1 MNKKHVKCFSVLAA
15 IVAAL
20 VLCIGCGNNEK
31 NTDDAEVYEE
41 LSEGDVPPDFTAELA
56 DGGSFVLSEMS
67 DRVILINFWA
77 TWCPPCVGEMPAFQ
91 QLYDEYGDSLALV
104 VIDCAEDRETV
115 DKFIA
120 DNGYTFPIAYDE
132 NGEIGEKYPT
142 QGIPYT
148 VIVAPDGKIS
158 KIYLGA
164 NSAEKQ
170 YKEYKSAID
179 EVMK

>member
-1 MNKKHVKCFSVLAA
+1 MNKNYPRIILTLAA
-15 IVAAL
+15 IMAVL
-20 VLCIGCGNNEK
+20 VLCAGCGSGELMGS
-31 NTDDAEVYEE
+31 TEVYDE
-41 LSEGDVPPDFTAELA
+41 LSVGDIAPDFTAELA
-56 DGGSFVLSEMS
+56 GGGSFVLSEKS
-67 DRVILINFWA
+67 DKVILINFWA
-77 TWCPPCVGEMPAFQ
+77 TWCGPCVGEMPAFQ
-91 QLYDEYGDSLALV
+91 KLYDEYGDSLALIA
-104 VIDCAEDRETV
+104 IDRAEDRKTV

-132 NGEIGEKYPT
+132 NKKICEKYPA

-164 NSAEKQ
+164 SDAETQ
-170 YKEYKSAID
+170 YKEYKAAID